1 MEKQEFKS
9 KWDDLARELGAE
21 VSPETQQREEAAVL
35 AAQEPIPDA
44 AGRAPEEHAASPTN
58 LPKRSTPGW
67 DNLACELGLPPGEPA
82 APVSDEFSREKVRPE
97 LPPRDTT
104 QPRRRES
111 SGRERRPERAS
122 GERRPQQSDR
132 EPRSE
137 HSGGNRKERQ
147 EQTEHRRERKER
159 REPVEQRREHRQ
171 ERHGRRDFD
180 AEGATAHESESV
192 PNEEQRLESSPPR
205 EEPQKPAAV
214 SLWHKIFGLPAEQT
228 AKLADEGGR
237 SDVAA
242 PSDLRDEPCA
252 AGSGFADAHA
262 EERIPSQDEADVL
275 SSTGRPSP
283 ADDEFESSD
292 RKRGRS
298 RRRRGRGRGR
308 KYDDRRPEGR
318 ATENR
323 DRTRASEEQSPD
335 SDDEFVDA
343 ELDDVDESE
352 QVLDDITS
360 DVEDGNGAPHGT
372 NRPRGSSA
380 LQRTIPSWDE
390 AIGYIVDTNMQSRSQ
405 RRPPSRSGSRE
416 NPSRGRQRGRRK
428 N

>member
-9 KWDDLARELGAE
+9 KWDNLARELGAE

-35 AAQEPIPDA
+35 AAQEPSPVA
-44 AGRAPEEHAASPTN
+44 ANRSREEHAASPTI
-58 LPKRSTPGW
+58 LPKRSAPGW
-67 DNLACELGLPPGEPA
+67 DNLASELGLPPAEPI
-82 APVSDEFSREKVRPE
+82 APVSNEPSREEVRPE
-97 LPPRDTT
+97 LAPRDTP
-104 QPRRRES
+104 QPRRPES
-111 SGRERRPERAS
+111 SGRERRPKRPAANGDHNDRTANQRRRRS
-122 GERRPQQSDR
+122 GA
-132 EPRSE
+132 
-137 HSGGNRKERQ
+137 NRKERQ

-159 REPVEQRREHRQ
+159 REPVEHRREHRQ
-171 ERHGRRDFD
+171 DRHGRRDFE
-180 AEGATAHESESV
+180 AERTTAHESESV
-192 PNEEQRLESSPPR
+192 PNEEQRLESPPPR

-228 AKLADEGGR
+228 AKLADEGAR
-237 SDVAA
+237 SDAAA
-242 PSDLRDEPCA
+242 PSDLRDEPRA

-262 EERIPSQDEADVL
+262 EEPILFQDEADVL

-298 RRRRGRGRGR
+298 RHRRGRGRGR

-318 ATENR
+318 AKEVR
-323 DRTRASEEQSPD
+323 DRTRASEEQGPE

-343 ELDDVDESE
+343 ELDDIDESE
-352 QVLDDITS
+352 QLLDDINS

-372 NRPRGSSA
+372 SQPKGSSA